1 MAVATVMKVHPSWS
15 HEDLLAAVDRRNN
28 ADPAEER
35 TKATA
40 VEKTKGATRSMLE
53 KAKPVAVA
61 TKANEVTI
69 SEQTCVSSAER
80 KRWKGRWPLETALCS
95 SAFLRRVCGS

>member
-1 MAVATVMKVHPSWS
+1 MRRPSTASFDSVQKDNLAEAHAVAVATVMKVHPSWS

-40 VEKTKGATRSMLE
+40 VEKTKGATKSMLE

-61 TKANEVTI
+61 AAAKAKEVTI
-69 SEQTCVSSAER
+69 SEQNMCVQ
-80 KRWKGRWPLETALCS
+80 C
-95 SAFLRRVCGS
+95 